1 MPDRIADRMP
11 EWMSDRML
19 SKMSG
24 YMSEIVRIYALQVK
38 APEQKRRCKNVLC
51 VNALARKKN
60 V

>member
-24 YMSEIVRIYALQVK
+24 YMSEIVRIYALKFHGGDHLKQF
-38 APEQKRRCKNVLC
+38 CL
-51 VNALARKKN
+51 
-60 V
+60 